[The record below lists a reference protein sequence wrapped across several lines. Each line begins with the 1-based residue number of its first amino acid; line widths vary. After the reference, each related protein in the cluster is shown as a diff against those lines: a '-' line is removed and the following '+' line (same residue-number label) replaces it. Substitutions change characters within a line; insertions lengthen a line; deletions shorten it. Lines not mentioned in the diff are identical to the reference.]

1 MWSCSCFCTNML
13 QFFGDNNIMVFLLRT
28 NVQLAKFV
36 EIAHI
41 FFFHFFKFV
50 KLTVKSMLDW
60 NYPQKS
66 VTKTFVSTKLII
78 LEIMG
83 LNHSHGCISL
93 GNIMMLNV
101 K

>member
-1 MWSCSCFCTNML
+1 ML
-13 QFFGDNNIMVFLLRT
+13 QFFGDNKIMIFLLRT
-28 NVQLAKFV
+28 NIQLVKFV
-36 EIAHI
+36 GIIQI
-41 FFFHFFKFV
+41 FTFFKFV
-50 KLTVKSMLDW
+50 KLTVKSILDW

-83 LNHSHGCISL
+83 LNHSHGYISF
-93 GNIMMLNV
+93 GNIMMMNV